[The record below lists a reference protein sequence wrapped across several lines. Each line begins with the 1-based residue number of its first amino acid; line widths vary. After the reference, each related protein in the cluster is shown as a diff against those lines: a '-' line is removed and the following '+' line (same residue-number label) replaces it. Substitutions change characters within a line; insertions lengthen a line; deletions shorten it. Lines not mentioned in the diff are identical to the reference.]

1 MADAASRKPP
11 FLVENPTPAAERFP
25 LPPAACRFCGH
36 ATAPDAKFCSA
47 CGAQVNLLPCPRCG
61 AVNDKAAAA
70 CYQCKR
76 PLSGAPAKEELLDPT
91 PAEVFDA
98 TPAEVLDAT
107 PAEVLDATP
116 AEVLHPEPA
125 EVLEPKPTAGSVF
138 ALVSRS
144 HWILIALA
152 VAVIAAL
159 AYYAVRPSTNG
170 PAARPSQS
178 QDKVA
183 PVQPPT
189 AGSDE
194 VSQRAKGAAGAIKR
208 NAGTDDKTPP
218 KADETVPPAVGSAGR
233 PRVDS
238 KPSQAISPDACTDAT
253 AALGLCVRNDASR
266 PNAGT
271 QAEETATAG
280 GRQEPRRSQVCTQA
294 RAALGLCAL

>member
-91 PAEVFDA
+91 PTELLDP
-98 TPAEVLDAT
+98 TPAEVLDT
-107 PAEVLDATP
+107 EPAEVLDT
-116 AEVLHPEPA
+116 EPA

-152 VAVIAAL
+152 VAAIAAL

-218 KADETVPPAVGSAGR
+218 KADETVPPAVGSAAR